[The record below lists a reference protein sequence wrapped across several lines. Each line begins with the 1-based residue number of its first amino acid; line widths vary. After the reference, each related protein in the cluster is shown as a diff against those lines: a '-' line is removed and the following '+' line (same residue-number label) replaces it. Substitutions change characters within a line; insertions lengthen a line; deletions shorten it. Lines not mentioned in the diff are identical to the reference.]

1 MRHLT
6 NPSAA
11 RLLLALTVLPTALL
25 VPTIAAADSSAPRT
39 KAQIEH
45 AEQLSAHT
53 VTKAQVEHAERASA
67 TTTATRTTTTTTT
80 RSPVTSGAGG
90 GDAAAWQLAVSA
102 ALGAALTGGVLIT
115 SRRIVDHRRPLAS

>member
-6 NPSAA
+6 NPSA

-25 VPTIAAADSSAPRT
+25 VPTIAAADSSAPST
-39 KAQIEH
+39 TAQIEH

-67 TTTATRTTTTTTT
+67 TTTATRTTTTRRG
-80 RSPVTSGAGG
+80 RSSRPSSPRWVPSRWSSARARCGG
-90 GDAAAWQLAVSA
+90 
-102 ALGAALTGGVLIT
+102 
-115 SRRIVDHRRPLAS
+115 

>member
-1 MRHLT
+1 MSHLT
-6 NPSAA
+6 KTNAA
-11 RLLLALTVLPTALL
+11 RLLLTLTVLPTAVL
-25 VPTIAAADSSAPRT
+25 VPTIAAADAATPST

-80 RSPVTSGAGG
+80 RSPVTSGRAAGTPPPG
-90 GDAAAWQLAVSA
+90 SWPSAPSWAPPSPAASWSPH
-102 ALGAALTGGVLIT
+102 G
-115 SRRIVDHRRPLAS
+115 S